1 MTQEEKKSRLKTT
14 LLDLRGKIW
23 FFINMFFTTVYLI
36 WRIFFTIPFDFGIV
50 SIIASSSLFIVEV
63 LGMVEA
69 FVHYLNMFNVR
80 DYPLP
85 EVPRELFPDVD
96 VFVPT
101 YNEGVEIIDKTL
113 NACKHLKYPDR
124 SKVHI
129 YLCDDGNRDE
139 MAKLAA
145 RRQVTYLTREKHE
158 HAKAGNLN
166 NALDHSSSPYIV
178 TIDADMILKS
188 DFLMKTMPYFID
200 ADLRNEDREEEDK
213 IKLGFIQ
220 TPQSFYNPD
229 MFQFNLFSENRIPD
243 EQDYFYKD
251 IQVARTRTNSVIYGG
266 SNTLISRQALMDAGK
281 FYTDAI
287 TEDFATGIL
296 IEEQQY
302 VSLGTGETLA
312 SGLAADSLGDLI
324 QQRVRWARG
333 VIATGRKLHIYTSQ
347 NLSFAQKMN
356 YWASVWYWY
365 APLKRFIYIMSPI
378 IYATFGYMVFKCT
391 LPQILLFW
399 LPMYI
404 SSNISLKML
413 SHNVRTTKWTSIYE
427 TALFPFLLLPVIM
440 ETFGISLRVFKVT
453 NKDKK
458 KTADKGGNVLHMV
471 PFLFLIVIS
480 IFGIINCIVS
490 MFNSSSLTPVVVLF
504 WLVYNLFLLVMCLFF
519 VNGRVQHRSEERAN
533 VKEAAVCSLDNGDV
547 DCMTSDISES
557 GLSVRMDKPYYMKE
571 GEPINVGIAFQE
583 YYVVLSAVV
592 VYVKQSNDGDWLY
605 SMKIT
610 DFHGRRDDW
619 LMILYDRIPT
629 LPVVIRNDAGSFDD
643 LRLNMKKRVSAPFY
657 QKRCYPRVVLDI
669 EVPCKE
675 VKGNKIM
682 VHDFNYAYF
691 TLSEDA
697 PELSSMHVAFSKNT
711 VFELEYERMLR
722 TGRKLYA
729 VKNLEDIMDNEETA
743 DEVLEF
749 LVEHEK
755 NAEQERKRSAR
766 KKTKKAEQVFNDM
779 SFWNEDG
786 KGA

>member
-1 MTQEEKKSRLKTT
+1 MPAEDKKSRLRSF
-14 LLDLRGKIW
+14 LLDTRGKIW

-36 WRIFFTIPFDFGIV
+36 WRIFFTIPFDFGLV
-50 SIIASSSLFIVEV
+50 SVIASSSLFIVEV

-69 FVHYLNMFNVR
+69 FVHYLNMFNVH
-80 DYPLP
+80 DYPRP
-85 EVPRELFPDVD
+85 EVPLELFPDID

-113 NACKHLKYPDR
+113 NACKHLKYPDK

-139 MAKLAA
+139 MEKLVAK
-145 RRQVTYLTREKHE
+145 RQVTYLTREKHE

-188 DFLMKTMPYFID
+188 DFLMKTVPYFVD
-200 ADLRNEDREEEDK
+200 AELRNEGREKEDRIE
-213 IKLGFIQ
+213 LGFIQ

-266 SNTLISRQALMDAGK
+266 SNTLISRKALMDAGK
-281 FYTDAI
+281 FYTNAI

-296 IEEQQY
+296 IEEKQY
-302 VSLGTGETLA
+302 VSLGLGETLA
-312 SGLAADSLGDLI
+312 SGLAADSLHDLI

-365 APLKRFIYIMSPI
+365 APLKRFVYIMSPI

-399 LPMYI
+399 LPMYV

-453 NKDKK
+453 NKSKK
-458 KTADKGGNVLHMV
+458 KTADKGGNILHMV
-471 PFLFLIVIS
+471 PFLFLIVLS
-480 IFGIINCIVS
+480 VFGIINCIVS

-504 WLVYNLFLLVMCLFF
+504 WLVYNLFLLVMSLFF

-533 VKEAAVCSLDNGDV
+533 VKEPAVVSLDNGEIK
-547 DCMTSDISES
+547 CTTSDISES
-557 GLSVRMDKPYYMKE
+557 GLSVKMDKPYYMKE
-571 GEPINVGIAFQE
+571 DEPISVTVSFQD
-583 YYVVLSAVV
+583 YTVTLSAIV
-592 VYVKQSNDGDWLY
+592 VYVKQNVEGDWLY
-605 SMKIT
+605 SMKIK
-610 DFHGRRDDW
+610 DFHGMKDDW
-619 LMILYDRIPT
+619 LMIIYDRIPT
-629 LPVVIRNDAGSFDD
+629 LPVIIRNDAGSFDD
-643 LRLNMKKRVSAPFY
+643 LRLNMKKRVTAPFY
-657 QKRCYPRVVLDI
+657 QKRCYPRVLLDMEI
-669 EVPCKE
+669 PCKE
-675 VKGNKIM
+675 IKEGKIK

-691 TLSEDA
+691 TLSEEA
-697 PELSSMHVAFSKNT
+697 PELTDMHVAFSRNA
-711 VFELEYERMLR
+711 VFELEFDRVLR
-722 TGRKLYA
+722 NGKKLYS
-729 VKNLEDIMDNEETA
+729 VKNLEEVMDDREAA

-755 NAEQERKRSAR
+755 NAEVEKKRAQR
-766 KKTKKAEQVFNDM
+766 KKSKKAEQLFNDM
-779 SFWNEDG
+779 SFWDEDG